1 MKSIR
6 TYSAYLLLILFSCY
20 YSSISLFSHAH
31 IVGGVSVVH
40 SHLGGDSDHN
50 HSDSQYAVIDILSQF
65 QSESAAG
72 SCNAVSPF
80 YLISEICTAYREA
93 AHVCPVQN
101 TNILRGPPQ
110 A

>member
-1 MKSIR
+1 M
-6 TYSAYLLLILFSCY
+6 LLFSCY

-40 SHLGGDSDHN
+40 SHFGGDSDHN

-72 SCNAVSPF
+72 TASGLK
-80 YLISEICTAYREA
+80 YLPTPEIKYQITNQKPEDEKNNFSFGGGVVYCTAFCRSKRY
-93 AHVCPVQN
+93 
-101 TNILRGPPQ
+101 
-110 A
+110 